1 MKNPGGYLLMDFT
14 GVEINSESAVTIV
27 EPVKAEI
34 LRNNNKPVYIS
45 GVVIGST
52 TLNVVVDMV
61 TDTGAR
67 DGKVYGFMGVGST
80 YFNISTDDNNI
91 TFTPV

>member
-14 GVEINSESAVTIV
+14 GVEINSEEAVTIV
-27 EPVKAEI
+27 DPVKAEI
-34 LRNNNKPVYIS
+34 LRNNNKPVYIY
-45 GVVIGST
+45 GVVMGPT
-52 TLNVVVDMV
+52 TLSVTVDLV

-67 DGKVYGFMGVGST
+67 DGKVYGFMGTGST
-80 YFNISTDDNNI
+80 LFNISTDDNNI